1 MTRIYNGI
9 LKMSKKQWDLSLSL
23 SLQRD
28 ILPFAESGAF
38 DLSKMVVLKNF

>member
-9 LKMSKKQWDLSLSL
+9 LKMAKKQWDLSL

>member
-9 LKMSKKQWDLSLSL
+9 LKLFQKPWDLFM
-23 SLQRD
+23 QRD

-38 DLSKMVVLKNF
+38 DLSKIVVLKNF